1 MILPEK
7 HTYLEQSLLGFGGYL
22 LQIIGK
28 GTTVDF
34 LWQEY
39 QKDFSAKRYS
49 AKHNFDSLLRALV
62 FLYSLNAIEEF
73 NGEIRKCI

>member
-7 HTYLEQSLLGFGGYL
+7 HMHLEQSLLGFGGYI

-28 GTTVDF
+28 GATIDF

-39 QKDFSAKRYS
+39 QKDFDAKKYS
-49 AKHNFDSLLRALV
+49 VKHSFDSLLQTLV
-62 FLYSLNAIEEF
+62 FLYSLNAIKETD
-73 NGEIRKCI
+73 GEIKRCV